1 MALGFFNPMLQRPLN
16 NPNFR
21 VIEREEEMIVRKKTL
36 CMGFNVPNFIHRI
49 GGIKMIELFINFC
62 CCI

>member
-1 MALGFFNPMLQRPLN
+1 MLYGPGEPLILCFRDPLN

-36 CMGFNVPNFIHRI
+36 RLGFNVPDS
-49 GGIKMIELFINFC
+49 
-62 CCI
+62 

>member
-1 MALGFFNPMLQRPLN
+1 MVLGFFNPMLQRPLN

-36 CMGFNVPNFIHRI
+36 CMGV
-49 GGIKMIELFINFC
+49 
-62 CCI
+62 